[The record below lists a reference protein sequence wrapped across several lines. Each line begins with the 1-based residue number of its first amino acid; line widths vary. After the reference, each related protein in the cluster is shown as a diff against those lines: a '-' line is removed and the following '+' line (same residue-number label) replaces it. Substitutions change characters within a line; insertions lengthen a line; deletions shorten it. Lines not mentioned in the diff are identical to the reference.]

1 MYAHGW
7 HGLSLANE
15 ETKCDKDGELPK
27 VQSWMGLSITWI
39 KIWEESIDCIPLCD
53 FFDDFQGMVLK
64 FCSDY
69 SRIHFSAVNI
79 STNGGYYVSD
89 HKGKKAGR

>member
-1 MYAHGW
+1 M
-7 HGLSLANE
+7 
-15 ETKCDKDGELPK
+15 
-27 VQSWMGLSITWI
+27 
-39 KIWEESIDCIPLCD
+39 PLCD

>member
-1 MYAHGW
+1 MDGSVNHV
-7 HGLSLANE
+7 
-15 ETKCDKDGELPK
+15 DKRSGKRVL
-27 VQSWMGLSITWI
+27 
-39 KIWEESIDCIPLCD
+39 IDTLCD